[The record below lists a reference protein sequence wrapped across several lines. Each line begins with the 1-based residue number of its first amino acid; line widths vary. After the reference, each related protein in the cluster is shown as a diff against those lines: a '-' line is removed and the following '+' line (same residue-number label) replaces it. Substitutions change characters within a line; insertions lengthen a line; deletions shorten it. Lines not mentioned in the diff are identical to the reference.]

1 MYRLLLVLIVG
12 LLGSACAPAQQIER
26 VADITPPKASA
37 VAASKSTV
45 YERSVIRSS
54 VGERVATLQYGLA
67 CIGNL
72 EGAEQYSQQTLYD
85 QEYENAFQEEFA
97 KAGYRIVNTAG
108 SADLFTGKKQIPSDF
123 HIAGVITKRKMNI
136 CSAILGTKGEA
147 SLTVEWQVW
156 DNSKKAV
163 VYVTTQKG
171 YAINGWT
178 YETISIVGDRMW
190 INAFSGAVRRL
201 LADEGFRALMNGAPT
216 TPVVR
221 QSEGVR
227 SSGAPG

>member
-1 MYRLLLVLIVG
+1 M
-12 LLGSACAPAQQIER
+12 
-26 VADITPPKASA
+26 
-37 VAASKSTV
+37 
-45 YERSVIRSS
+45 
-54 VGERVATLQYGLA
+54 ATLQYGLA